1 MAYCPIRYSPTVS
14 DYRLP
19 SYADIMRMPAG
30 DREPRLRA
38 LIQQH
43 RSALAA
49 IDPEAKDRAFRYRR
63 TGHVGAL
70 LSLDELVRVLGM
82 ELT

>member
-1 MAYCPIRYSPTVS
+1 MS
-14 DYRLP
+14 DFRLP
-19 SYADIMRMPAG
+19 SYADLMRMPAG

-49 IDPEAKDRAFRYRR
+49 IDPKAKDRASRYRR
-63 TGHVGAL
+63 TGHAGAL
-70 LSLDELVRVLGM
+70 LSLDELVRALGM
-82 ELT
+82 KLP